1 MNGGTL
7 GSLRLVPENQLMAR
21 SQSGESVLQR
31 VVRIME
37 AFGPDTPVLSITS
50 IARRANLP
58 LATASRLVADMTAQG
73 LLTRATDGRVRV
85 GLRLWELAARASPTL
100 PLREVAMP
108 FMQDLHSVTGHHV
121 QLAVLDGDEVLFVE
135 RLAASKA
142 VINIT
147 KVAGRLPLHASSSG
161 LVLLAYASSELRE
174 RILNQPLRA
183 YTENTI
189 ADARQLRTTLA
200 DIRRQHLAICR
211 GHIHP
216 DACGIAVPIQNPAG
230 AVIAA
235 LSVVLPNDDHAR
247 EQVPA
252 LMATAR
258 GISETLAAPR
268 WTHAAVK

>member
-1 MNGGTL
+1 
-7 GSLRLVPENQLMAR
+7 MAR

-31 VVRIME
+31 VVRILE
-37 AFGPDTPVLSITS
+37 SFGPDTPVLSITS
-50 IARRANLP
+50 VARRADLP
-58 LATASRLVADMTAQG
+58 LATASRLVADMTVHG
-73 LLTRATDGRVRV
+73 LLTRVEDGRVRI

-100 PLREVAMP
+100 PLREIAMP

-121 QLAVLDGDEVLFVE
+121 QLGVLDGDEVLFVE
-135 RLAASKA
+135 RLAAATKA

-147 KVAGRLPLHASSSG
+147 KIAGRLPLHASSSG
-161 LVLLAYASSELRE
+161 LVLLAFAPTEMQE
-174 RILNQPLRA
+174 RIFNQPLRT
-183 YTENTI
+183 YTDNTI
-189 ADARQLRTTLA
+189 AGAQELRMVLA
-200 DIRRQHLAICR
+200 DIRRQHVVVCR

-216 DACGIAVPIQNPAG
+216 DACGIAVPIRNPAG

-258 GISETLAAPR
+258 GISATLAAPR
-268 WTHAAVK
+268 WTHAAIE